1 MKNQQFELTLQIF
14 KEGDTFIAYN
24 PELDISS
31 CGKNQEQARKN
42 FSTAVSLFLEE
53 AKKMG
58 TLQELLN
65 PLLTKEGINLPP
77 PLLSKEGIKGRFA
90 LA

>member
-42 FSTAVSLFLEE
+42 FSTAVNLFLEQAE
-53 AKKMG
+53 KMG
-58 TLQELLN
+58 DLREILF
-65 PLLTKEGINLPP
+65 
-77 PLLSKEGIKGRFA
+77 PLLSKEGLGEVGIA
-90 LA
+90 